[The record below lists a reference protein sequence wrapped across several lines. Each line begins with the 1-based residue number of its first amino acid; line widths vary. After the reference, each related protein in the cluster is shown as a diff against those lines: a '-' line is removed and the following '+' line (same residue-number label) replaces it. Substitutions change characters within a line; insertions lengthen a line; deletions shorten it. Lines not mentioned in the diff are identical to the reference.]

1 MTEKK
6 TRYMY
11 GDVIIRERKGRYYV
25 YILERS
31 NGETRERYVG
41 PLIDVV
47 QAYLKMKGE
56 DGGSGGTPQWARW
69 DLNPGPPPCKGK
81 EECFERRK
89 ISLVANLRQYA
100 TDGNVKAFYEWLV
113 HERKIAERTAKDY
126 ISAVSRPYRDSMVSQ
141 KAYRLFAKFLA
152 SQGVISEEFADKI
165 LKVVKVKRSGAD
177 LRVPTVEEVKRT
189 LQLAKE
195 YSEDVYLVYRLAL
208 ESGVRLSEILKA
220 LGEPERDVCDVGGTP
235 SGAQPHTPI
244 SICYYP
250 LAWTRGYKGV
260 FYVFHVTPLRKVD
273 ITRYAVHDFERR
285 HKEAVPIKYFRKF
298 VASKLAE
305 LGVPLDIID
314 FIQGRKPTRVLTQH
328 YVSLF
333 GVAKEHYRRYAEWLK
348 TFYNG

>member
-47 QAYLKMKGE
+47 QTYLKLKEGSE
-56 DGGSGGTPQWARW
+56 SENGSGGAGVSPAV
-69 DLNPGPPPCKGK
+69 GPLGFEPRTSAASGR
-81 EECFERRK
+81 ERGEERRK
-89 ISLVANLRQYA
+89 IALVANLRQYA
-100 TDGNVKAFYEWLV
+100 TDGNLQGFYEWLV

-126 ISAVSRPYRDSMVSQ
+126 VSAVSRPYRDSMVSQ

-152 SQGVISEEFADKI
+152 SRGVISEEFADKV

-189 LQLAKE
+189 LQLARG
-195 YSEDVYLVYRLAL
+195 YSENVYLVYRLAL
-208 ESGVRLSEILKA
+208 ESGARLSELLKA
-220 LGEPERDVCDVGGTP
+220 LAEPERDVCD
-235 SGAQPHTPI
+235 SG
-244 SICYYP
+244 ICYYP

-260 FYVFHVTPLRKVD
+260 FYVFHITPLKRVD

-285 HKEAVPIKYFRKF
+285 HKEAVPVKYFRKF
-298 VASKLAE
+298 VASKMAE
-305 LGVPLDIID
+305 LGIPLDIID

-328 YVSLF
+328 YVPLF
-333 GVAKEHYRRYAEWLK
+333 GVAKEHYKKYAEWLK
-348 TFYNG
+348 SIGGDGDA